1 MSKERFIHNIETGEI
16 ITIDT
21 NYKFIQAN
29 LLANRKVKKRKWYWD
44 DEQNVQLD
52 PNSLN
57 KVLSRKQAE
66 LEEEIAK
73 FERENAEFERLKA
86 NGGEGNKPNSKSKA
100 KTGRPKSDDII
111 DDIDELI
118 ERTK

>member
-1 MSKERFIHNIETGEI
+1 MSKERFIHNVETGEI

-29 LLANRKVKKRKWYWD
+29 LLANRKVKRRKWYWD
-44 DEQNVQLD
+44 DEQNVQLA
-52 PNSLN
+52 PNDLN

-73 FERENAEFERLKA
+73 FEREKAEFERLKTK
-86 NGGEGNKPNSKSKA
+86 GNKPNSKSKA
-100 KTGRPKSDDII
+100 KTDRLKSDDII

-118 ERTK
+118 QRDK